1 MPRQNIYL
9 DKNENDLTGLLIP
22 LASYKFAFIA
32 PIYLFKYCLK
42 ISKELWQI

>member
-1 MPRQNIYL
+1 MPSENIYL

-22 LASYKFAFIA
+22 LECYQFAFIS

-42 ISKELWQI
+42 ISKKED